1 MTGTLTP
8 PSLRE
13 PQAPGESS
21 SPPRERRRRL
31 GRVGLGLVVP
41 IAALALWELGAVTGV
56 ISTRLIPPPSQIA
69 TTLADLASDGA
80 LWVHSLA
87 TTLRVLAGFA
97 LGAFAGTVLGAATG
111 VSNRFGTL
119 FDPTLQALRNIPSIA
134 WTPLFILWFGI
145 FETSKVLMIA
155 LGVFFPVYLT
165 FSGAIAS
172 VDRGLVE
179 VGKAYGFNTYTLIR
193 RILFPASLPTYVIG
207 LRNGLGLGW
216 MFVVA
221 AEFLGASEG
230 LGYLLVDGQ
239 QTGRP
244 AVIIASIA
252 MFALLGK
259 LTDRV
264 LASVGARFT
273 YWQDGFVREGA
284 TR

>member
-1 MTGTLTP
+1 MTGLATRP
-8 PSLRE
+8 PKERIDAGAGSVGSIKRR
-13 PQAPGESS
+13 AP
-21 SPPRERRRRL
+21 RWAL
-31 GRVGLGLVVP
+31 ALIVP
-41 IAALALWELGAVTGV
+41 ITVLGLWELGAVIGV
-56 ISTRLIPPPSQIA
+56 VSTRLIPPPSTIGS
-69 TTLADLASDGA
+69 TLLDLAASGDLLG
-80 LWVHSLA
+80 HSLS
-87 TTLRVLAGFA
+87 TTWRVLGGFV
-97 LGAFAGTVLGAATG
+97 LGASVATVLGAATG
-111 VSNRFGTL
+111 VSERFESI

-179 VGKAYGFNTYTLIR
+179 VGRVYGFKTTTLIK
-193 RILFPASLPTYVIG
+193 RILLPASLPTYLIG

-221 AEFLGASEG
+221 AEFLGASQG

-244 AVIIASIA
+244 ALIIASIV

-259 LTDRV
+259 ITDRL
-264 LASVGARFT
+264 LATAGARFT
-273 YWQDGFVREGA
+273 RWQDGFSRETA
-284 TR
+284 M

>member
-1 MTGTLTP
+1 MTDTLTP
-8 PSLRE
+8 LRE
-13 PQAPGESS
+13 PKAPGEALSTR
-21 SPPRERRRRL
+21 PRGLRL
-31 GRVGLGLVVP
+31 RRVGLGLVVP
-41 IAALALWELGAVTGV
+41 VAALALWQLGAAAGLV
-56 ISTRLIPPPSQIA
+56 STRLVPPPSEIFA
-69 TTLADLASDGA
+69 TIVDLASDGA
-80 LWVHSLA
+80 LWAHTLA
-87 TTLRVLAGFA
+87 TTLRVLAGFV
-97 LGAFAGTVLGAATG
+97 LGAVVGTILGAATG
-111 VSNRFGTL
+111 VSERFRVL

-179 VGKAYGFNTYTLIR
+179 VGKAYGFGTFTLVR

-273 YWQDGFVREGA
+273 YWQDGFVREGGS
-284 TR
+284 R

>member
-1 MTGTLTP
+1 MTGLATRP
-8 PSLRE
+8 PKDRIDAGAGSAGSIKRR
-13 PQAPGESS
+13 
-21 SPPRERRRRL
+21 PRW
-31 GRVGLGLVVP
+31 
-41 IAALALWELGAVTGV
+41 ALALILPITVLGLWELGAVTGAV
-56 ISTRLIPPPSQIA
+56 STRLIPPPSTIGS
-69 TTLADLASDGA
+69 TLFNLAAGGDLLG
-80 LWVHSLA
+80 HSLS
-87 TTLRVLAGFA
+87 TTWRVLGGFV
-97 LGAFAGTVLGAATG
+97 LGASVATVLGAATG
-111 VSNRFGTL
+111 VSERFESI

-179 VGKAYGFNTYTLIR
+179 VGRVYGFRTTTLIK
-193 RILFPASLPTYVIG
+193 RILLPASLPTYLIG

-221 AEFLGASEG
+221 AEFLGASQG

-244 AVIIASIA
+244 ALIIASIV

-259 LTDRV
+259 ITDRL
-264 LASVGARFT
+264 LATAGAKFT
-273 YWQDGFVREGA
+273 RWQDGFSKETA
-284 TR
+284 M

>member
-1 MTGTLTP
+1 MTRTALEAREQTAPEPTTP
-8 PSLRE
+8 T
-13 PQAPGESS
+13 
-21 SPPRERRRRL
+21 RRRQTPRWLL
-31 GRVGLGLVVP
+31 GLIIPVGLLT
-41 IAALALWELGAVTGV
+41 LWEVGALTGV
-56 ISTRLIPPPSQIA
+56 VSSRLIPPPSAIGA
-69 TTLADLASDGA
+69 TLVGLAVDGDLWAHT
-80 LWVHSLA
+80 VA
-87 TTLRVLAGFA
+87 TTLRVAVGFIV
-97 LGAFAGTVLGAATG
+97 GAAAGTVLGAATG
-111 VSNRFGTL
+111 VSKRFDTL
-119 FDPTLQALRNIPSIA
+119 FDPSLQALRNIPSIA

-145 FETSKVLMIA
+145 FETSKVAMIA

-179 VGKAYGFNTYTLIR
+179 VGRVYGFSTPALIR

-244 AVIIASIA
+244 AVIIASIVL
-252 MFALLGK
+252 FAALGK
-259 LTDRV
+259 VTDRI
-264 LASVGARFT
+264 LAAAGARFT
-273 YWQDGFVREGA
+273 SWQDGYDREA
-284 TR
+284 ART

>member
-1 MTGTLTP
+1 MTRTLTP
-8 PSLRE
+8 LRE
-13 PQAPGESS
+13 PRAPGETP
-21 SPPRERRRRL
+21 SPKKRRRL
-31 GRVGLGLVVP
+31 GRVGVALVVP
-41 IAALALWELGAVTGV
+41 LVGLALWELGAVTGV
-56 ISTRLIPPPSQIA
+56 VSTRLIPPPSRIGA
-69 TTLADLASDGA
+69 TLVDLAGDGE
-80 LWVHSLA
+80 LWVHSVA
-87 TTLRVLAGFA
+87 TTLRVLAGFV
-97 LGAFAGTVLGAATG
+97 LGAAVGTILGAATG
-111 VSNRFGTL
+111 VSDRFQSL

-179 VGKAYGFNTYTLIR
+179 VGRAYGLGTQALIR

-244 AVIIASIA
+244 AVIIASIF

-259 LTDRV
+259 VTDQI

-273 YWQDGFVREGA
+273 AWQDGYIREGA
-284 TR
+284 VT

>member
-1 MTGTLTP
+1 MTHLQTRSPRDQVDPGLGEPDPGRLRRTP
-8 PSLRE
+8 RW
-13 PQAPGESS
+13 A
-21 SPPRERRRRL
+21 
-31 GRVGLGLVVP
+31 VGLIVP
-41 IAALALWELGAVTGV
+41 SALLALWEVGAVTGV
-56 ISTRLIPPPSQIA
+56 ISTRLIPPPSSIGA
-69 TTLADLASDGA
+69 TLYDLAATGDLLG
-80 LWVHSLA
+80 HSVT

-97 LGAFAGTVLGAATG
+97 LGATVATVLGAATG
-111 VSNRFGTL
+111 VSERFEAL
-119 FDPTLQALRNIPSIA
+119 FDPTLQSLRNIPSIA

-179 VGKAYGFNTYTLIR
+179 VGRVYGFGRTTLIR
-193 RILFPASLPTYVIG
+193 RILLPAALPTYWIG

-221 AEFLGASEG
+221 AEFLGASQG

-244 AVIIASIA
+244 AVIISSIV
-252 MFALLGK
+252 MFAVLGK
-259 LTDRV
+259 ITDR
-264 LASVGARFT
+264 LLTSAGARLT
-273 YWQDGFVREGA
+273 GWQDGFVRETA
-284 TR
+284 A

>member
-1 MTGTLTP
+1 MTRTLTP
-8 PSLRE
+8 LRE
-13 PQAPGESS
+13 QRAPGET
-21 SPPRERRRRL
+21 PPPKKRRRL
-31 GRVGLGLVVP
+31 GKIGVALVVP
-41 IAALALWELGAVTGV
+41 LVGLALWELGAVTGV
-56 ISTRLIPPPSQIA
+56 ISTRLIPPPSRIGA
-69 TTLADLASDGA
+69 TLVDLASEGD
-80 LWVHSLA
+80 LWVHSVA

-97 LGAFAGTVLGAATG
+97 LGAAVGTILGAATG
-111 VSNRFGTL
+111 VSDRFQAL

-179 VGKAYGFNTYTLIR
+179 VGRAYGFGTPTLIR

-244 AVIIASIA
+244 AVIIASIV

-259 LTDRV
+259 VTDQV

-273 YWQDGFVREGA
+273 AWQDGYIREGA
-284 TR
+284 VT

>member
-1 MTGTLTP
+1 MTETLTP
-8 PSLRE
+8 LRE
-13 PQAPGESS
+13 PRAPGET
-21 SPPRERRRRL
+21 PPVKQPRARL
-31 GRVGLGLVVP
+31 GRVGLALVVP
-41 IAALALWELGAVTGV
+41 ILLIGFWELGAAAGL
-56 ISTRLIPPPSQIA
+56 ISTRLIPPPSRIGE
-69 TTLADLASDGA
+69 TLIDLAGDGD

-87 TTLRVLAGFA
+87 TTLRVVAGFA
-97 LGAFAGTVLGAATG
+97 LGAAVGTVLGAATG
-111 VSNRFGTL
+111 VSDRFQTL

-172 VDRGLVE
+172 VDRGMVE
-179 VGKAYGFNTYTLIR
+179 VGKAYAFTTPTLIR

-244 AVIIASIA
+244 AVIIASIV

-259 LTDRV
+259 ITDKV
-264 LASVGARFT
+264 LATVGSRFT
-273 YWQDGFVREGA
+273 YWQDGFVRQGA
-284 TR
+284 GS